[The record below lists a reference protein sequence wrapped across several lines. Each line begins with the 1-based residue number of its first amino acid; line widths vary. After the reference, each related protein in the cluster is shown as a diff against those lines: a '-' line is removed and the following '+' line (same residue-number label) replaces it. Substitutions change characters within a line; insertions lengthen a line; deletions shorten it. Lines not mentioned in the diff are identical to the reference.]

1 MSKFQFIDLQTQ
13 VWREGDPPLV
23 NGGSPAAPEPSPIPE
38 PDSPSVRPLLW
49 IGVLGCIVAG
59 AWLCGAAWRWQV
71 PGTPICAALWVVLC
85 LLAVV
90 RAWRTQ

>member
-1 MSKFQFIDLQTQ
+1 MDRVQFRAN

-23 NGGSPAAPEPSPIPE
+23 NGASPAPPEPQ
-38 PDSPSVRPLLW
+38 PDPPSVRPLLW

-59 AWLCGAAWRWQV
+59 AWLCGALGRWQS
-71 PGTPICAALWVVLC
+71 PGTPICAALWVALC